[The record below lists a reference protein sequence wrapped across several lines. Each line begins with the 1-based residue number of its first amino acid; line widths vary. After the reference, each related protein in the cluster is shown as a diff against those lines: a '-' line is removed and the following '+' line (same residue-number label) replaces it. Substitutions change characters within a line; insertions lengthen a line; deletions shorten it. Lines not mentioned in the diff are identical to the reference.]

1 MELLFHPWGTDLIP
15 LRRTIPRRDSTRNQ
29 ATPVPAQA
37 ALILQNYLTG
47 WKRIA
52 DHIKQE
58 DKGDAERKGL
68 RHSWT
73 RSLDDC

>member
-1 MELLFHPWGTDLIP
+1 
-15 LRRTIPRRDSTRNQ
+15 
-29 ATPVPAQA
+29 VPAQA

-58 DKGDAERKGL
+58 DLKDKDDAVRKA
-68 RHSWT
+68 
-73 RSLDDC
+73 

>member
-1 MELLFHPWGTDLIP
+1 VD
-15 LRRTIPRRDSTRNQ
+15 
-29 ATPVPAQA
+29 TPDRVHDEESWTHRIKQAQA

-58 DKGDAERKGL
+58 DIKDKEDAERKA
-68 RHSWT
+68 
-73 RSLDDC
+73 

>member
-1 MELLFHPWGTDLIP
+1 
-15 LRRTIPRRDSTRNQ
+15 
-29 ATPVPAQA
+29 VPAQA

-58 DKGDAERKGL
+58 DQEDAERKA
-68 RHSWT
+68 
-73 RSLDDC
+73 

>member
-1 MELLFHPWGTDLIP
+1 V
-15 LRRTIPRRDSTRNQ
+15 
-29 ATPVPAQA
+29 AAQA

-58 DKGDAERKGL
+58 HIEDKEDAAGKA
-68 RHSWT
+68 
-73 RSLDDC
+73 

>member
-1 MELLFHPWGTDLIP
+1 
-15 LRRTIPRRDSTRNQ
+15 
-29 ATPVPAQA
+29 VPAQA

-58 DKGDAERKGL
+58 DLKDKVDTVRKA
-68 RHSWT
+68 
-73 RSLDDC
+73 